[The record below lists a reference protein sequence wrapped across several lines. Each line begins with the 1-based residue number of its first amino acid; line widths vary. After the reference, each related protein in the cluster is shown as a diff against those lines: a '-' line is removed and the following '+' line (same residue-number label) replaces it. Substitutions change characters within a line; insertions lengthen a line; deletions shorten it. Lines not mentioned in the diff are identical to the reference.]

1 MRYNRI
7 KTCDTQNTDG
17 LCVSLWLQGCPHR
30 CEGCWNK
37 ETWSYDDGI
46 LFGEREVE
54 YILDELSYKQ
64 DLAILGGEPLIERNL
79 SELTKLCIAVKNVRP
94 DTKIW
99 LWTGYIYE
107 DIKDLELL
115 KYIDILID
123 GKFEQDKKVDFRTT
137 KNNDDKYRGSS
148 NQIIINLNNERRE
161 LYNGSNKA

>member
-7 KTCDTQNTDG
+7 ETCDTQNTDG

-99 LWTGYIYE
+99 LWTGYVYE

-148 NQIIINLNNERRE
+148 NQRIINLNNERRE

>member
-46 LFGEREVE
+46 PFGEREVE

-107 DIKDLELL
+107 DIKD
-115 KYIDILID
+115 ID
-123 GKFEQDKKVDFRTT
+123 
-137 KNNDDKYRGSS
+137 
-148 NQIIINLNNERRE
+148 NEV
-161 LYNGSNKA
+161 L

>member
-46 LFGEREVE
+46 LFGEREVD
-54 YILDELSYKQ
+54 YILDELSYRQ

-107 DIKDLELL
+107 ELL
-115 KYIDILID
+115 NRDDDNTKLILNNITALID
-123 GKFEQDKKVDFRTT
+123 GPYIESKRDITLKM
-137 KNNDDKYRGSS
+137 RGSS
-148 NQIIINLNNERRE
+148 NQRIINLTN
-161 LYNGSNKA
+161 